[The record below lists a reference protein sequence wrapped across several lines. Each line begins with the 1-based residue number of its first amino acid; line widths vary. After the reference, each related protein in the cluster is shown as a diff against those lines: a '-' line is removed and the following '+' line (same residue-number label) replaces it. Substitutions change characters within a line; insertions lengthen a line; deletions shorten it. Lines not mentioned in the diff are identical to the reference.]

1 MKKRTEIIAGVIL
14 SLVILAAGCGKAG
27 TSQIT
32 TSLPAAVKDSI
43 AQVWIGDDSGG
54 TKTFEALGVAVGDGT
69 TVLTVIDYEDFTPG
83 EAEVRTQNNK
93 TFSAT
98 IQAIDART
106 GATLLKLDSGSLPP
120 VATRDPATL
129 QMNEQLFIWGLI
141 YSDPI
146 PASTNI
152 IGPNIPPDTSAFD
165 FRVTLPEST
174 PDNQERDVARTQGA
188 VVVDQSGKV
197 LGLESI
203 FGNSFITIFGPIGL
217 FIFPTI
223 INIDNLN
230 ELLLPNA
237 NDHLWSNGP
246 ILFAANMITGTAYQN
261 LHGVFEGTNRDYFP
275 LAAAITQALSELG
288 EPLSITDLTH
298 DFSYYTMANE
308 NTNWPDG
315 SLLTTVFPK
324 PVNLCN
330 ADGTVLAQAKWVGI
344 QWDRSNSQ
352 PNRVVYGSTAYTVEG
367 SFEIT
372 GETASLAGIV
382 LEMINNPNGQ

>member
-1 MKKRTEIIAGVIL
+1 MKKRIEN
-14 SLVILAAGCGKAG
+14 SLIVTVLVMLLAAGCGK
-27 TSQIT
+27 SVT
-32 TSLPAAVKDSI
+32 TQTTTPLPAAVKDSI
-43 AQVWIGDDSGG
+43 AQVWIDDDRGG

-98 IQAIDART
+98 IQTIDART

-141 YSDPI
+141 YSDPV
-146 PASTNI
+146 PALTNI

-165 FRVTLPEST
+165 FKVTLPEST

-197 LGLESI
+197 LGLESV

-217 FIFPTI
+217 FIFPAI
-223 INIDNLN
+223 ISIDNLN

-275 LAAAITQALSELG
+275 VAAAIAQVLRELG
-288 EPLSITDLTH
+288 GPLSITDLTH

-372 GETASLAGIV
+372 GETASLAGIM

>member
-1 MKKRTEIIAGVIL
+1 MKNRIGNILIVTVLVIL
-14 SLVILAAGCGKAG
+14 LAAGCGK
-27 TSQIT
+27 TVSSQT
-32 TSLPAAVKDSI
+32 TTPSTIKDSI
-43 AQVWIGDDSGG
+43 AQVWIGDDRGG

-83 EAEVRTQNNK
+83 EAEIRTLDNK

-146 PASTNI
+146 PALTNI

-197 LGLESI
+197 LGLESV

-217 FIFPTI
+217 FIFPAI
-223 INIDNLN
+223 ISIDNLN

-275 LAAAITQALSELG
+275 VAAAIAQVLRELG
-288 EPLSITDLTH
+288 GPLSITDLTH

-372 GETASLAGIV
+372 GETASLAGIM